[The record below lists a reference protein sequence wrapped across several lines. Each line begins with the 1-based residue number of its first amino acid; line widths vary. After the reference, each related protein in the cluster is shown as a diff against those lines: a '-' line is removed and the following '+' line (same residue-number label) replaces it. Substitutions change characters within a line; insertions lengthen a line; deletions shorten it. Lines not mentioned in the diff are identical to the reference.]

1 MRKFTCFT
9 LGLLLACAVTVNAQE
24 QKNDQEGYKFTDIKR
39 LPTTSVKSQ
48 DRAGTCWS
56 WSTIS
61 FLESEIMR
69 MGKDSLSLSPM
80 YVVWNTYHAKGD
92 KYVRMNGHVNFGQGG
107 ASADV
112 TWAIRNYGIVPLSLY
127 SGLNYGEE
135 VHVHGELDAILKG
148 YLDAV
153 VSNPNKKLS
162 TAWLRGYDGILNAY
176 LGEKPEKFTWQGKEY
191 TPMTFAQMPVG

>member
-92 KYVRMNGHVNFGQGG
+92 KYVRMNGLHGRSSVHIYLLWDDRC
-107 ASADV
+107 S
-112 TWAIRNYGIVPLSLY
+112 IRHTSETG
-127 SGLNYGEE
+127 
-135 VHVHGELDAILKG
+135 
-148 YLDAV
+148 
-153 VSNPNKKLS
+153 
-162 TAWLRGYDGILNAY
+162 
-176 LGEKPEKFTWQGKEY
+176 
-191 TPMTFAQMPVG
+191 

>member
-61 FLESEIMR
+61 FLEACLRCMSYGTPIMPKEIN
-69 MGKDSLSLSPM
+69 M
-80 YVVWNTYHAKGD
+80 YG
-92 KYVRMNGHVNFGQGG
+92 
-107 ASADV
+107 
-112 TWAIRNYGIVPLSLY
+112 
-127 SGLNYGEE
+127 
-135 VHVHGELDAILKG
+135 
-148 YLDAV
+148 
-153 VSNPNKKLS
+153 
-162 TAWLRGYDGILNAY
+162 
-176 LGEKPEKFTWQGKEY
+176 
-191 TPMTFAQMPVG
+191 

>member
-69 MGKDSLSLSPM
+69 MLIREKQVDPVLFKFFLE
-80 YVVWNTYHAKGD
+80 YV
-92 KYVRMNGHVNFGQGG
+92 
-107 ASADV
+107 
-112 TWAIRNYGIVPLSLY
+112 
-127 SGLNYGEE
+127 
-135 VHVHGELDAILKG
+135 
-148 YLDAV
+148 YLF
-153 VSNPNKKLS
+153 SY
-162 TAWLRGYDGILNAY
+162 LRYKA
-176 LGEKPEKFTWQGKEY
+176 
-191 TPMTFAQMPVG
+191 

>member
-69 MGKDSLSLSPM
+69 MAKIRSACLRCMSYGTPIMPKEINM
-80 YVVWNTYHAKGD
+80 YG
-92 KYVRMNGHVNFGQGG
+92 
-107 ASADV
+107 
-112 TWAIRNYGIVPLSLY
+112 
-127 SGLNYGEE
+127 
-135 VHVHGELDAILKG
+135 
-148 YLDAV
+148 
-153 VSNPNKKLS
+153 
-162 TAWLRGYDGILNAY
+162 
-176 LGEKPEKFTWQGKEY
+176 
-191 TPMTFAQMPVG
+191 

>member
-69 MGKDSLSLSPM
+69 MIRSACLRCMSYGTPIMPKEI
-80 YVVWNTYHAKGD
+80 NTYG
-92 KYVRMNGHVNFGQGG
+92 
-107 ASADV
+107 
-112 TWAIRNYGIVPLSLY
+112 
-127 SGLNYGEE
+127 
-135 VHVHGELDAILKG
+135 
-148 YLDAV
+148 
-153 VSNPNKKLS
+153 
-162 TAWLRGYDGILNAY
+162 
-176 LGEKPEKFTWQGKEY
+176 
-191 TPMTFAQMPVG
+191 

>member
-69 MGKDSLSLSPM
+69 MGKVRSACLRCMSYGTPIMPKEINM
-80 YVVWNTYHAKGD
+80 YG
-92 KYVRMNGHVNFGQGG
+92 
-107 ASADV
+107 
-112 TWAIRNYGIVPLSLY
+112 
-127 SGLNYGEE
+127 
-135 VHVHGELDAILKG
+135 
-148 YLDAV
+148 
-153 VSNPNKKLS
+153 
-162 TAWLRGYDGILNAY
+162 
-176 LGEKPEKFTWQGKEY
+176 
-191 TPMTFAQMPVG
+191 

>member
-92 KYVRMNGHVNFGQGG
+92 KYVRMNGHVNFGQELRYCSVVFIQRPELRRRSTCTRRIGCYPE
-107 ASADV
+107 
-112 TWAIRNYGIVPLSLY
+112 RLSGRCCQQ
-127 SGLNYGEE
+127 S
-135 VHVHGELDAILKG
+135 
-148 YLDAV
+148 
-153 VSNPNKKLS
+153 
-162 TAWLRGYDGILNAY
+162 
-176 LGEKPEKFTWQGKEY
+176 
-191 TPMTFAQMPVG
+191 

>member
-92 KYVRMNGHVNFGQGG
+92 K
-107 ASADV
+107 
-112 TWAIRNYGIVPLSLY
+112 
-127 SGLNYGEE
+127 
-135 VHVHGELDAILKG
+135 
-148 YLDAV
+148 
-153 VSNPNKKLS
+153 
-162 TAWLRGYDGILNAY
+162 
-176 LGEKPEKFTWQGKEY
+176 
-191 TPMTFAQMPVG
+191 

>member
-112 TWAIRNYGIVPLSLY
+112 TWGNPELRYCSVVFIQRPELRRRGTCTRRIGCYPERLSGRCCQQ
-127 SGLNYGEE
+127 S
-135 VHVHGELDAILKG
+135 
-148 YLDAV
+148 
-153 VSNPNKKLS
+153 
-162 TAWLRGYDGILNAY
+162 
-176 LGEKPEKFTWQGKEY
+176 
-191 TPMTFAQMPVG
+191 

>member
-61 FLESEIMR
+61 FWNLKSCVWAKIRSACLRCMSYGTPIMPKEI
-69 MGKDSLSLSPM
+69 
-80 YVVWNTYHAKGD
+80 NTYG
-92 KYVRMNGHVNFGQGG
+92 
-107 ASADV
+107 
-112 TWAIRNYGIVPLSLY
+112 
-127 SGLNYGEE
+127 
-135 VHVHGELDAILKG
+135 
-148 YLDAV
+148 
-153 VSNPNKKLS
+153 
-162 TAWLRGYDGILNAY
+162 
-176 LGEKPEKFTWQGKEY
+176 
-191 TPMTFAQMPVG
+191 